1 MFDGF
6 DPRLRDVFLH
16 RRRRSALVYGALLTA
31 GATALSIVLVP
42 PPVEETVVVALEP
55 KLEDFA
61 VETAEQEEIEPDP
74 APAPPPKT
82 KIKIVRTPKRRP
94 KRAPPKRKVQ
104 GGAQESA
111 TEKTV
116 EVGEGDGHGQPG
128 TGDGKATRS
137 PKPRSPKPKPLA
149 KPKPRPKSKPRLDP
163 SKPVDRPG
171 KASAPKPLASNRLPA
186 YPKALR
192 DKGITGSVL
201 VKLHVHRDGSV
212 RGAKV
217 LRKRNNAT
225 TEAEQERANALFL
238 KAVIAAIKTWKY
250 TPAKLDGEAI
260 TVWHKVNI
268 PFSLTAD

>member
-16 RRRRSALVYGALLTA
+16 RRRRTALVYGALLTA
-31 GATALSIVLVP
+31 GAAALSVVLVP
-42 PPVEETVVVALEP
+42 PPVEQAVVVALEP
-55 KLEDFA
+55 KLEEFA
-61 VETAEQEEIEPDP
+61 VEAAEQEEVEPEP
-74 APAPPPKT
+74 EPAPPPKT
-82 KIKIVRTPKRRP
+82 KIKIVHEPKRRP
-94 KRAPPKRKVQ
+94 KRTPPKRKIQ

-116 EVGEGDGHGQPG
+116 EVGDGRSQTGSGDSRS
-128 TGDGKATRS
+128 TRDT
-137 PKPRSPKPKPLA
+137 KPSLRKRKPLA
-149 KPKPRPKSKPRLDP
+149 KPRPKPTPKSKPKLDP
-163 SKPVDRPG
+163 TKPVDRPG

-186 YPKALR
+186 YPKTLR
-192 DKGITGSVL
+192 DQGITGSVL

-225 TEAEQERANALFL
+225 SDADQDRANALFL

-260 TVWHKVNI
+260 TVWHKVDI